1 MKLLRGSIA
10 WIYALVVFG
19 FILLPVVSLVV
30 FSFQATNLPLP
41 PFTGPSLRWYEALFA
56 DSGMVE
62 ALRNS
67 LIVGVISAFFST
79 MLGFLSAYGL
89 ARYRP
94 AGAQATRAALMTPL
108 GVSYLV
114 IGFGLAITANEL
126 ALGRSLVLVTMGH
139 IIINLPLAFAIIL
152 SQMRDEDETLEKAAR
167 DLGANEWIVITRIAI
182 PVVLPGLLA
191 AFLLS
196 FTLSWDEF
204 IIAFFLADFDV
215 TLPIEIWSQLRTG
228 LDAKTN
234 AAGTLVFA
242 ISVVTLTL
250 AYVLNRA
257 VQQRSRRP

>member
-1 MKLLRGSIA
+1 MKTFRSVLSVTYMVI
-10 WIYALVVFG
+10 VFG
-19 FILLPVVSLVV
+19 FIMLPVVSLVV
-30 FSFQATNLPLP
+30 FSFQATNLPVP
-41 PFTGPSLRWYEALFA
+41 PFSGPSLRWYEALFA
-56 DSGMVE
+56 DTKMID

-67 LIVGVISAFFST
+67 LVVGVVSGFFST
-79 MLGFLSAYGL
+79 ALGFLAAYGL

-94 AGAQATRAALMTPL
+94 AGARAIRAIVMTPL

-126 ALGRSLVLVTMGH
+126 ALGRSLVLVTLGH

-152 SQMRDEDETLEKAAR
+152 SQVREEDESLEKAAR
-167 DLGANEWIVITRIAI
+167 DLGAGELTVLTRIAI
-182 PVVLPGLLA
+182 PVLLPGILA

-242 ISVVTLTL
+242 ISVVALTM
-250 AYVLNRA
+250 AYLMNRA
-257 VQQRSRRP
+257 VQQRSRRV

>member
-1 MKLLRGSIA
+1 MTRMRSFISVA
-10 WIYALVVFG
+10 YMVIVFG
-19 FILLPVVSLVV
+19 FIMLPVASLVV
-30 FSFQATNLPLP
+30 FSFQATSLPVP
-41 PFTGPSLRWYEALFA
+41 PFSGPSLRWYEALFA
-56 DSGMVE
+56 DEGMIE

-67 LIVGVISAFFST
+67 LVVGVVSGFFST
-79 MLGFLSAYGL
+79 ALGFFAAYGL

-94 AGAQATRAALMTPL
+94 GGARAIRAVVMTPL

-114 IGFGLAITANEL
+114 IGFGLSITANEL
-126 ALGRSLVLVTMGH
+126 ALGRSLLLVTLGH

-152 SQMRDEDETLEKAAR
+152 SQMRDEDESLEKAAR
-167 DLGANEWIVITRIAI
+167 DLGAGELTVITRIAI
-182 PVVLPGLLA
+182 PVVLPGILA

-242 ISVVTLTL
+242 ISVVALTM
-250 AYVLNRA
+250 AYVTNRA
-257 VQQRSRRP
+257 IQQRSRRG

>member
-1 MKLLRGSIA
+1 MKLINNGISWL
-10 WIYALVVFG
+10 YAVLVFG
-19 FILLPVVSLVV
+19 FILLPVISLVV
-30 FSFQATNLPLP
+30 FSFQATNLPVP
-41 PFTGPSLRWYEALFA
+41 PFSGPSLRWYEALFA
-56 DSGMVE
+56 DSRMIE

-67 LIVGVISAFFST
+67 LVVGLVSGFFST
-79 MLGFLSAYGL
+79 ALGFLAAYGL

-94 AGAQATRAALMTPL
+94 RGARAIRAIVMTPL

-114 IGFGLAITANEL
+114 IGFGLSVTAYEL
-126 ALGRSLVLVTMGH
+126 ALGRSLVLVTLGH

-152 SQMRDEDETLEKAAR
+152 SQMREEDETLEKAAR
-167 DLGANEWIVITRIAI
+167 DLGAGEWTVISRIAI
-182 PVVLPGLLA
+182 PVLLPGILA

-242 ISVVTLTL
+242 ISLVALTL

-257 VQQRSRRP
+257 VQQRSRRS